1 MGIDQIGPEA
11 LKLPAKERAQL
22 AESLWES
29 LEDPYHLPASLS
41 DEEAVILA
49 MQRDAEIGSGAVKA
63 LSHEELMRM
72 LRK

>member
-1 MGIDQIGPEA
+1 
-11 LKLPAKERAQL
+11 
-22 AESLWES
+22 
-29 LEDPYHLPASLS
+29 LS

-49 MQRDAEIGSGAVKA
+49 MQRDAEIESGAVKA